1 MDLFTLAAPI
11 FDLAM
16 KISGHNKVL
25 VELGNRIKK
34 DELKRYSENSGNNLD
49 LNQLK
54 SESVPGTGEILE
66 AELLDLGGGTGE
78 LVRYLPRNLKV
89 TVADPSQVML
99 KKGKEKDF
107 SQQVKHV
114 LADGA
119 DLPFADNSFDY
130 LTIADALHHFRKVE
144 AALSEAA
151 RVLKPGGKLY
161 ILEFD
166 PLTVFTRAIIFFEK
180 IAGEPVNFFEPEKL
194 AELMEKNELE
204 TEHQYLNKSL
214 YILCAKKAP
223 QSS

>member
-16 KISGHNKVL
+16 KISGHDKVL

-34 DELKRYSENSGNNLD
+34 DELKRYSKGSKSNFNLD
-49 LNQLK
+49 QLK
-54 SESVPGTGEILE
+54 SENTPKASNIRE

-78 LVRYLPRNLKV
+78 LVRYLPKNLKI
-89 TVADPSQVML
+89 TIADPSQAML
-99 KKGKEKDF
+99 EQGREKVF
-107 SQQVKHV
+107 KQQVKHV

-130 LTIADALHHFRKVE
+130 LTISDALHHFREVE
-144 AALSEAA
+144 TALSEAV

-166 PLTVFTRAIIFFEK
+166 PTTFFTRVIIFFEK
-180 IAGEPVNFFEPEKL
+180 LAGEPVNFFEPEKL
-194 AELMEKNELE
+194 REMLAENELQIK
-204 TEHQYLNKSL
+204 HQYLNKSL
-214 YILCAKKAP
+214 YILSAKK
-223 QSS
+223 SLR